1 GPAGASD
8 TTYPVLGGTSQ
19 AAGTARPANSTIYDD
34 GADSG
39 IATLAAD
46 TTGAA
51 DTVPECLT
59 TVATVATEAAALARA
74 TIAQYQTTR

>member
-1 GPAGASD
+1 
-8 TTYPVLGGTSQ
+8 
-19 AAGTARPANSTIYDD
+19 PANSTIYDD

-74 TIAQYQTTR
+74 TGGVSSGASGPSCASGAVGASGRGRHSTG